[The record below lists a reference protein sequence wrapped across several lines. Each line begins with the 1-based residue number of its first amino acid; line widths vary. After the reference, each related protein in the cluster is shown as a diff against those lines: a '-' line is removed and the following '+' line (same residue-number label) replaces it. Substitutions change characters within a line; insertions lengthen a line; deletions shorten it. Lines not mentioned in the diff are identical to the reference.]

1 MRVSE
6 RRPRESRDCAG
17 KKICR
22 VAQPRLRDATDTIR
36 DQGLLITTVE
46 ILSFQ
51 VLPTDGV
58 SAVY

>member
-1 MRVSE
+1 MSSVTH
-6 RRPRESRDCAG
+6 G
-17 KKICR
+17 KEIYR
-22 VAQPRLRDATDTIR
+22 VAQPRLRNATDPIR
-36 DQGLLITTVE
+36 NQGLVITTVE